1 MKMNNIIKGAAVL
14 LAGAV
19 AMTGCIKETFPE
31 GGYALPEQIQDSP
44 FAADG
49 MVASIPTAL
58 VTNYLGVG
66 EHFDYG
72 YPGIFGA
79 LDHLAGDMIPVAQNM
94 PGGNQYYDRFQMFM
108 YHETTAL
115 SAASGWSTFFWTNY
129 YQFIKA
135 TNDVIGTAGDS
146 EFMKEARGVAKTF
159 RALYYLDLARMY
171 DPLPAKSELT
181 NYESEVQKV
190 QGLTVPLVTESS
202 TLEELKNNPRL
213 PREEMFAFILADLD
227 DAEECLDG
235 FYPDSKNLPSIAVV
249 YGMKA
254 RTYLWLGGYT
264 ESYADVP
271 TGNDAYKL
279 AAEYARKAINASGAQ
294 MLTQAQ
300 YLDKTNGFNSASSPS
315 WMWAMM
321 QSSSTM
327 LNNLLSWS
335 AHMCLDGLW
344 GYGRLA
350 QFGILN
356 SIYDR
361 MQPTDWRR
369 MSFVAPGATYEDYAA
384 YTNQSRADWYDLN
397 GEFGVEVAPYANMKF
412 KPGQGETQDYN
423 VGNITDVPMMRV
435 EEMYLIEAEAL
446 AHYDTGSAASAIKTF
461 MAARGVSS
469 YNPPSGSDALVEEI
483 VFQKRIELWGEG
495 QIVYDLKRLN
505 YGMHNGDP
513 GNNAPSGAKFTTDGR
528 APWWNLTI
536 PLSAV
541 QQNLALE
548 NGEKNNPDPSKS
560 YKSRE

>member
-1 MKMNNIIKGAAVL
+1 MKVNNILKGSVVL
-14 LAGAV
+14 LAAAV

-58 VTNYLGVG
+58 VTNYIGIG

-79 LDHLAGDMIPVAQNM
+79 LDHLAGEIFPVAQNS

-108 YHETTAL
+108 YHENAYL

-129 YQFIKA
+129 YQFIKSA
-135 TNDVIGTAGDS
+135 NDVIGTAGDS
-146 EFMKEARGVAKTF
+146 ENMKEARGIAKTF

-171 DPLPAKSELT
+171 DPLPAKSDLT
-181 NYESEVQKV
+181 NYEAEVQKV
-190 QGLTVPLVTESS
+190 QGLTVPVVTENS

-213 PREEMFAFILADLD
+213 PRDEMFEFILADLD

-235 FYPDSKNLPSIAVV
+235 FTPDAKNLPSQAVV
-249 YGMKA
+249 FGMKA
-254 RTYLWLGGYT
+254 RAYLWLGGFS
-264 ESYADVP
+264 ESYANVP
-271 TGNDAYKL
+271 TGNAAYKL
-279 AAEYARKAINASGAQ
+279 AAEYARKAIDASGARV
-294 MLTQAQ
+294 LTEAQ
-300 YLDKTNGFNSASSPS
+300 YLDKLTGFNSANSAS

-321 QSSSTM
+321 QSPSTM
-327 LNNLLSWS
+327 LNNLLAWT
-335 AHMCLDGLW
+335 AHMSLDACY

-350 QFGILN
+350 QFGIQALN
-356 SIYDR
+356 YER
-361 MQPTDWRR
+361 MAPTDWRR
-369 MSFVAPGATYEDYAA
+369 KAFVAPDATYEDYAA
-384 YTNQSRADWYDLN
+384 YTNLTRADWYDLN
-397 GEFGVEVAPYANMKF
+397 GEYGVAVAPYANMKF

-423 VGNITDVPMMRV
+423 IANITDIPMMRV

-446 AHYDTGSAASAIKTF
+446 AHYDTGAAVAAMQSF
-461 MAARGVSS
+461 MATRGVAN
-469 YNPPSGSDALVEEI
+469 YNPPTSPDALAEEI
-483 VFQKRIELWGEG
+483 VFQKRMELWGEG
-495 QIVYDLKRLN
+495 QIIYDMKRLN
-505 YGMHNGDP
+505 ISMNNGDT
-513 GNNAPSGAKFTTDGR
+513 GTNAPASAKFTTNGR

-560 YKSRE
+560 YKSRD